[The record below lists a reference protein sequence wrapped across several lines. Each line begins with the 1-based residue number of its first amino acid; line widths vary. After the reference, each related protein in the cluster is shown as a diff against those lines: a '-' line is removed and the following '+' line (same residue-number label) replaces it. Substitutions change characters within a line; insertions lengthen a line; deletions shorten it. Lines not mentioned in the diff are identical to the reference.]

1 MTKTS
6 NIEHRASSI
15 ERPRVR
21 VGGCS
26 LRRLMFD
33 VRCSMVSL
41 CILLAGSL
49 GATESAVLSAARRAL
64 DESIPQVAM
73 QKVRT
78 FLDGGDVPADERR
91 AATLLLAEALLA
103 SDQHAAALTAI
114 RPLSVGGD
122 AEAQLLH
129 AHILAGVG
137 RWAEAL
143 PLYRGLSATPAAR
156 LGEAES
162 LQALGRMADAVKVL
176 APYLQEHPE
185 NVSARLRL
193 ADLCIEAGEVAKA
206 RDELLAA
213 QPSAPRDVEWRSYIE
228 ARLLLAEERP
238 AEALGVFEDLTR
250 EPVGLP
256 DSLLAAAALG
266 NAEARI
272 ALRGY
277 EEADAPLEDFIGRYP
292 ESAYLEPVFQRLDQ
306 IHARQKNAA
315 ESELH
320 RWARK
325 GEVRRAALA
334 RYYVARIQMRE
345 KKYDGARD
353 SLAAF
358 VVNHPTHP
366 MLPQVHVMEA
376 ELAVQRGDFPTAVR
390 ALEAAMRRARD
401 DAQRAEI
408 ELRTGLVHY
417 RQREFLLAANFFHSA
432 AARGP
437 ALREPA
443 MVDAALAALGQRND
457 DRFREVYRELIAH
470 FPESP
475 MRSELLL
482 EQGLS
487 QARSAEPGTG
497 TTLDLFLTQFPNH
510 PRAAEAR
517 LALAELA
524 HLAGDAPGA
533 ARHLRV
539 ASALPPSPATAD
551 HADYLA
557 IFLADTKPD
566 RADDEVLKLG
576 EQFLRTHRGSSL
588 VPEVRMKLGQ
598 IYFHR
603 DDFANAETQLATLA
617 RETPESVYA
626 ETALYLAGESAMKQ
640 INPAAIDR
648 ALALFDDVVKRGGAF
663 KLHARQQQAII
674 QGRLGKEAEAVT
686 LYDVILAADPPA
698 EPELRFAALAGKGDN
713 LLVLGRK
720 DPAQSS
726 AAIATFE
733 QLAVAPGVTPSW
745 RNQALYKKAKALEQ
759 LRRTAEALTTYY
771 EVLDRSVG
779 AEREY
784 FWYYKAGFDAARLF
798 EQQQQWKSAIG
809 IYEKMAKVDGPR
821 SAEASARVKQLR
833 LEKFIWE

>member
-1 MTKTS
+1 MNRRS
-6 NIEHRASSI
+6 LY
-15 ERPRVR
+15 
-21 VGGCS
+21 GGIW
-26 LRRLMFD
+26 LVAL
-33 VRCSMVSL
+33 VS
-41 CILLAGSL
+41 
-49 GATESAVLSAARRAL
+49 SAVAEPSPLLAARRAL

-73 QKVRT
+73 QKLRT
-78 FLDGGDVPADERR
+78 FLDGGDVPADQRR
-91 AATLLLAEALLA
+91 AATLLLAEALFA
-103 SDQHAAALTAI
+103 SEQHAAAITAI
-114 RPLSVGGD
+114 RPLASDDD

-129 AHILAGVG
+129 AHILAGAG

-143 PLYRGLSATPAAR
+143 PIYRGLTTTPAAR

-162 LQALGRMADAVKVL
+162 LQALGRTAEAVRVL
-176 APYLQEHPE
+176 APYVHEHPE

-193 ADLCIEAGEVAKA
+193 ANLYVESGEVEKA
-206 RDELLAA
+206 RSELVAA
-213 QPSAPRDVEWRSYIE
+213 QPSAPRDAEWKSYLE

-238 AEALGVFEDLTR
+238 AEALGIFEDLTR
-250 EPVGLP
+250 EPEGLP
-256 DSLLAAAALG
+256 DSLLAAVALG

-277 EEADAPLEDFIGRYP
+277 EDADAPLEDFIGRYP
-292 ESAYLEPVFQRLDQ
+292 ESAYLERVFQRLGQ
-306 IHARQKNAA
+306 IHAQQTNAT

-325 GEVRRAALA
+325 GQVRRAALA

-345 KKYDGARD
+345 KKYEGAGD

-358 VVNHPTHP
+358 VANHPTHP
-366 MLPQVHVMEA
+366 LLPQVHVMQA
-376 ELAVQRGDFPTAVR
+376 DLAVERGDFPAAVR

-401 DAQRAEI
+401 DRQRAEI
-408 ELRTGLVHY
+408 ELRTGIVHY

-443 MVDAALAALGQRND
+443 TVDAALAALGQRND
-457 DRFREVYRELIAH
+457 DRFRADYRELLAH
-470 FPESP
+470 FPEST

-487 QARSAEPGTG
+487 QARSAAASAG
-497 TTLDLFLTQFPNH
+497 TTLDLFLVQFPSH
-510 PRAAEAR
+510 ARAAEAR

-524 HLAGDAPGA
+524 HVSGDIPGA

-539 ASALPPSPATAD
+539 ANELPPSPATAD

-557 IFLADTKPD
+557 IFLADAKPD
-566 RADDEVLKLG
+566 RTDDEVLKLG

-617 RETPESVYA
+617 RETPESAYA

-726 AAIATFE
+726 VAIATFE
-733 QLAVAPGVTPSW
+733 QLAAAPDVTPSW

-759 LRRTAEALTTYY
+759 LNRTPEALTAYY
-771 EVLDRSVG
+771 EVLDRSAG

-798 EQQQQWKSAIG
+798 EQQGQWKSAIG

-821 SAEASARVKQLR
+821 SAEAGARVKQLR